1 MKTRKI
7 ELPNYPILE
16 VDLSDDIVKLLF
28 KYIRTAN
35 TTVHPKMGDR
45 WVNTLKFSGDTVIKR
60 KDTFINDLMELVDE
74 NDEFLNDVIRPTI
87 VQYNRLSDLAVE
99 HLVQGE
105 KKNPSMQ
112 RFWARICTPDEYAPA
127 HFHNGVFSFAAWIQI
142 PTNNEVESQMDN
154 EASDFILHYSNIIG
168 LPEKLNV
175 KMHEGAENKMLFFPS
190 RMMHEVYASRT
201 NHNLYRVCVS
211 GDIV

>member
-35 TTVHPKMGDR
+35 TTVHPKMGES
-45 WVNTLKFSGDTVIKR
+45 WVNTLKFSGDTVIAR
-60 KDTFINDLMELVDE
+60 KPTFTNDLMELVDE
-74 NDEFLNDVIRPTI
+74 NNEFFNDVIRPVIT
-87 VQYNRLSDLAVE
+87 QYCVVSDLAVE
-99 HLVQGE
+99 HLVQGD
-105 KKNPSMQ
+105 KKPSMH
-112 RFWARICTPDEYAPA
+112 RFWARINTPDEYAPA
-127 HFHNGVFSFAAWIQI
+127 HYHNGVFSFAAWIQV
-142 PTNNEVESQMDN
+142 PTNNEVEQLEDPES
-154 EASDFILHYSNIIG
+154 SDFVLHYSNIIG

>member
-60 KDTFINDLMELVDE
+60 KETFTNDLMELVDE
-74 NDEFLNDVIRPTI
+74 NDEFFNDVIRPVIT
-87 VQYNRLSDLAVE
+87 QYSVMSDLAVE
-99 HLVQGE
+99 HLTQGE
-105 KKNPSMQ
+105 KKPYMQ
-112 RFWARICTPDEYAPA
+112 RFWARINTPDEYAPA
-127 HFHNGVFSFAAWIQI
+127 HYHNGVFSFAAWIQV
-142 PTNNEVESQMDN
+142 PTNNEVEQLQDPES
-154 EASDFILHYSNIIG
+154 SDFVLHYSIILG

-175 KMHEGAENKMLFFPS
+175 KMHDGAENTMLFFPS
-190 RMMHEVYASRT
+190 RMMHEVHASRT